1 MRIDGPGRRGL
12 VVLFVL
18 MLLPMLALAATT
30 RHTGTVVDVG
40 RDSLV
45 VDELG
50 RAGKEQRLHLAV
62 TANTRVVESER
73 NPHASSAQDEFT
85 EKPIALTDI
94 KKGDFVVVDVSREGK
109 KLVAETVMVTL
120 RGSGH

>member
-1 MRIDGPGRRGL
+1 MRIQASVRRGL
-12 VVLFVL
+12 VVFFAL
-18 MLLPMLALAATT
+18 MLLPTMALAAGT
-30 RHTGTVVDVG
+30 RHKGTVVEVG

-50 RAGKEQRLHLAV
+50 RAGKEQKLHMTV

-85 EKPIALTDI
+85 EKTIALSDI

-109 KLVAETVMVTL
+109 KLVAESVMVTL
-120 RGSGH
+120 RGSGK